1 MYFMLFPV
9 FTKLCASHGTEFYTL
24 YLCRHYYVY
33 MEGEVD
39 LYHNL
44 PKIELHYILHFEQTP

>member
-9 FTKLCASHGTEFYTL
+9 FIKLCASHGTEFYPL

-44 PKIELHYILHFEQTP
+44 PKIELHYILHFE